1 LFEFFFKYSLPDYA
15 RSDLVFTAEWPVWL
29 LLLIAT
35 VAVAGLSVVLWRHRG
50 GATTGQLLSVWTLQL
65 VMLVLVAVL
74 LLQPALKTEQL
85 KPGENTV
92 ALVVDNSGS
101 MAYGEGPRRFD
112 VALESLAAAI
122 SSGSTGLTAQRYT
135 ISDVA
140 EPVETFIS
148 TEPDGTST
156 SIADSLIDII
166 DSARSQSLAAVILA
180 SDGIDTA
187 GGISASQLADVAAF
201 GVPIH
206 TIGVG
211 RDRIPEDLEL
221 TQLVTP
227 TKALPGSTVTARIAI
242 RHDREGEARVR
253 VYDGDELLATEAVQL
268 AANTTTT
275 TAKVNLDLRDA
286 GYHRLQFSVDGVD
299 TEPELRNNVRST
311 LVKVEEQQFRVL
323 YFEGEPRWEYKF
335 MRRAMDPDGD
345 IRLVSLLRVSPNKFY
360 RQGLESAEQLEA
372 GFPATRD
379 ELFAYD
385 ALIIGSVEA
394 ASLSDQQQQVI
405 GDFVSERGGSL
416 LMLAGPNGLGNGGW
430 GQSAIADL
438 LPSRLPP
445 SSVDSFVRTKAAVQL
460 TPQGADTEMLRLAA
474 TVEENRTA
482 WASLPEVAD
491 YQATGNM
498 KPAAMT
504 LLNVVTETGSQ
515 PLLITQPYGRGHVY
529 VLASGGTW
537 RWQMS
542 SPLEDQS
549 HETFWRQF
557 MRALV
562 ASAPQGISLTADSSQ
577 GATEVQLRAE
587 FRDDAFRPV
596 DGIRVSAVVSHE
608 GGDSYTL
615 DLLPSQDDAAVHVA
629 DAPLSETGTWYV
641 EAIAEHDG
649 AAIHV
654 ARTSVYSESEQA
666 EYFNIRRNSAL
677 LRRLSDATG
686 GQYFEPAD
694 LGALPD
700 LLRYSNAG
708 ITEQILRPVWDAPVL
723 FLLLFVVKFG
733 EWLLRRRWRTI

>member
-1 LFEFFFKYSLPDYA
+1 
-15 RSDLVFTAEWPVWL
+15 
-29 LLLIAT
+29 
-35 VAVAGLSVVLWRHRG
+35 
-50 GATTGQLLSVWTLQL
+50 
-65 VMLVLVAVL
+65 
-74 LLQPALKTEQL
+74 
-85 KPGENTV
+85 
-92 ALVVDNSGS
+92 

-122 SSGSTGLTAQRYT
+122 PSGSTGLTAQHYT
-135 ISDVA
+135 ISEFA

-148 TEPDGTST
+148 AEPDGTST

-211 RDRIPEDLEL
+211 RDRIAEDLEL
-221 TQLVTP
+221 TQLVAP
-227 TKALPGSTVTARIAI
+227 TKALPGSTVTARVAI

-268 AANTTTT
+268 PANTTTT

-394 ASLSDQQQQVI
+394 ASLSDEQQQII

-430 GQSAIADL
+430 GQSSIADL

-445 SSVDSFVRTKAAVQL
+445 SSVDSFFRTKAAVQL

-474 TVEENRTA
+474 TLEENRTA

-515 PLLITQPYGRGHVY
+515 PLLITQPFGRGHVY

-562 ASAPQGISLTADSSQ
+562 ASAPPGISLSANGSQ

-608 GGDSYTL
+608 DGDSYTL

-641 EAIAEHDG
+641 EAIAERDG
-649 AAIHV
+649 EAIHV

-686 GQYFEPAD
+686 GQYFEPGD

-708 ITEQILRPVWDAPVL
+708 ITEQILRPVWDAPAL
-723 FLLLFVVKFG
+723 FLLLFVIKFG

>member
-1 LFEFFFKYSLPDYA
+1 M
-15 RSDLVFTAEWPVWL
+15 
-29 LLLIAT
+29 
-35 VAVAGLSVVLWRHRG
+35 LWRRHGDASAR
-50 GATTGQLLSVWTLQL
+50 QLLAVWVLQL
-65 VMLVLVAVL
+65 AMLSLVGLL

-85 KPGENTV
+85 KPGENSV

-101 MAYGEGPRRFD
+101 MAYGEAERRFD
-112 VALESLAAAI
+112 IALESLAAVIPAD
-122 SSGSTGLTAQRYT
+122 STGLTAQRYSM
-135 ISDVA
+135 SDSA
-140 EPVETFIS
+140 EPVASFS
-148 TEPDGTST
+148 TVQPVGTST
-156 SIADSLIDII
+156 SIAGSLVNII
-166 DSARSQSLAAVILA
+166 DSARSQSLAAVILV
-180 SDGIDTA
+180 SDGIDTE
-187 GGISASQLADVAAF
+187 GGLSASQLADIAAL

-221 TQLVTP
+221 SQLVAP
-227 TKALPGSTVTARIAI
+227 TTALPGSTVTTRVAI

-268 AANTTTT
+268 PANTTTT
-275 TAKVNLDLRDA
+275 TVKVDVDLREA
-286 GYHRLQFSVDGVD
+286 GYHRLRFSVDGID
-299 TEPELRNNVRST
+299 TEPEFRNNVRST
-311 LVKVEEQQFRVL
+311 LIKVEEQQFRVL

-394 ASLSDQQQQVI
+394 ASLDDEQQQII

-438 LPSRLPP
+438 LPARLPP
-445 SSVDSFVRTKAAVQL
+445 SSVNSFVRTKAAVQL
-460 TPQGADTEMLRLAA
+460 TPQGADTEMLRLAVTA
-474 TVEENRTA
+474 EESRA
-482 WASLPEVAD
+482 VWANLPQVAD

-504 LLNVVTETGSQ
+504 LLNVATETGSQ

-529 VLASGGTW
+529 ILASGGTW

-549 HETFWRQF
+549 HETFWRQL
-557 MRALV
+557 MRGLV
-562 ASAPQGISLTADSSQ
+562 ASAPPGISLSASGSH
-577 GATEVQLRAE
+577 GAAGVQLRAE
-587 FRDDAFRPV
+587 FRDDAFDPLE
-596 DGIRVSAVVSHE
+596 GIRVSAVVSHE
-608 GGDSYTL
+608 DGDTYTL
-615 DLLPSQDDAAVHVA
+615 DLLPSQDEPAIHVA
-629 DAPLSETGTWYV
+629 DAALSETGTWYV
-641 EAIAEHDG
+641 EAIAERDG
-649 AAIHV
+649 EAIQV
-654 ARTSVYSESEQA
+654 ARTSVYSESGQA
-666 EYFNIRRNSAL
+666 EYFNIRRNSAQL
-677 LRRLSDATG
+677 VRLSDATG
-686 GQYFEPAD
+686 GQYFEPGNLD
-694 LGALPD
+694 ALPD

-708 ITEQILRPVWDAPVL
+708 VTEQILRPVWDAPVL
-723 FLLLFVVKFG
+723 FMLLFIVKFG

>member
-1 LFEFFFKYSLPDYA
+1 
-15 RSDLVFTAEWPVWL
+15 
-29 LLLIAT
+29 
-35 VAVAGLSVVLWRHRG
+35 
-50 GATTGQLLSVWTLQL
+50 
-65 VMLVLVAVL
+65 M
-74 LLQPALKTEQL
+74 
-85 KPGENTV
+85 
-92 ALVVDNSGS
+92 
-101 MAYGEGPRRFD
+101 
-112 VALESLAAAI
+112 
-122 SSGSTGLTAQRYT
+122 
-135 ISDVA
+135 
-140 EPVETFIS
+140 
-148 TEPDGTST
+148 
-156 SIADSLIDII
+156 
-166 DSARSQSLAAVILA
+166 
-180 SDGIDTA
+180 
-187 GGISASQLADVAAF
+187 
-201 GVPIH
+201 
-206 TIGVG
+206 
-211 RDRIPEDLEL
+211 
-221 TQLVTP
+221 
-227 TKALPGSTVTARIAI
+227 TARVAI
-242 RHDREGEARVR
+242 RHDREGEARIR

-268 AANTTTT
+268 PANTTAT

-335 MRRAMDPDGD
+335 MRRALDPDGD
-345 IRLVSLLRVSPNKFY
+345 IRVVSLLRVSPNKFY

-394 ASLSDQQQQVI
+394 ASLSEEQQQII

-445 SSVDSFVRTKAAVQL
+445 SSVDSFVRTKASVQL
-460 TPQGADTEMLRLAA
+460 TPQGADTGMLRLAA
-474 TVEENRTA
+474 TAEENRTV
-482 WASLPEVAD
+482 WANLPEVAD

-504 LLNVVTETGSQ
+504 LLNVVTETGRQ
-515 PLLITQPYGRGHVY
+515 PLLVTQPFGRGHVY
-529 VLASGGTW
+529 VLATGGTW

-549 HETFWRQF
+549 HEIFWRQF

-562 ASAPQGISLTADSSQ
+562 ASAPPGVSLSANDSHS
-577 GATEVQLRAE
+577 ATEVQLRAE
-587 FRDDAFRPV
+587 FRDDAFRAV
-596 DGIRVSAVVSHE
+596 DGIHVSAVVSHE
-608 GGDSYTL
+608 DGDTFTM

-641 EAIAEHDG
+641 EAIAERDG
-649 AAIHV
+649 EAIHV

-666 EYFNIRRNSAL
+666 EYFNIRRNPAL

-686 GQYFEPAD
+686 GQYFEPGD

-708 ITEQILRPVWDAPVL
+708 ITEQILRPVWDAPAL

>member
-1 LFEFFFKYSLPDYA
+1 VQSLFEFFFKYSLQDFA
-15 RSDLVFTAEWPVWL
+15 RSDLVFTAEWPAWL
-29 LLLIAT
+29 LLLLAT
-35 VAVAGLSVVLWRHRG
+35 LAVAGLSAALWRHRG
-50 GATTGQLLSVWTLQL
+50 AATAGQLLAVWTLQL
-65 VMLVLVAVL
+65 VMLALVAVL

-92 ALVVDNSGS
+92 ALVVDSSGS

-122 SSGSTGLTAQRYT
+122 PSDSTGLTKQHFT
-135 ISDVA
+135 ISGVA
-140 EPVETFIS
+140 EPVEAFTG
-148 TEPDGTST
+148 TEPVGTST
-156 SIADSLIDII
+156 SIAASLIDII

-206 TIGVG
+206 TIGIG

-221 TQLVTP
+221 AQLVAP
-227 TKALPGSTVTARIAI
+227 AKALPGSTVTARVAI

-286 GYHRLQFSVDGVD
+286 GYHRLQFSVAGVD

-335 MRRAMDPDGD
+335 MRRAMGPDGD

-394 ASLSDQQQQVI
+394 ASLSDEQQQII

-445 SSVDSFVRTKAAVQL
+445 SSEDSFVRSKAAVQL

-474 TVEENRTA
+474 TADENRA
-482 WASLPEVAD
+482 VWAGLPQVAD

-504 LLNVVTETGSQ
+504 LLNAITETGSQ

-529 VLASGGTW
+529 ILASGGTW

-542 SPLEDQS
+542 APLEDQN
-549 HETFWRQF
+549 HETFWQ
-557 MRALV
+557 
-562 ASAPQGISLTADSSQ
+562 
-577 GATEVQLRAE
+577 
-587 FRDDAFRPV
+587 FRPIH
-596 DGIRVSAVVSHE
+596 GIHVSAVVSHE
-608 GGDSYTL
+608 DGDTYTL
-615 DLLPSQDDAAVHVA
+615 DLLPKQGDAAVHVA

-641 EAIAEHDG
+641 EAIAEREG
-649 AAIHV
+649 EVIQV

-686 GQYFEPAD
+686 GRYFEPDD
-694 LGALPD
+694 LGALPN

-708 ITEQILRPVWDAPVL
+708 ITEQILRPVWDAPAL
-723 FLLLFVVKFG
+723 FLLLFIVKFG

>member
-1 LFEFFFKYSLPDYA
+1 MFEFFFKYSLQDYA
-15 RSDLVFTAEWPVWL
+15 RSDLVFTAEWPAWL
-29 LLLIAT
+29 LLPIAT
-35 VAVAGLSVVLWRHRG
+35 VAVAGLSAVLWRRRG
-50 GATTGQLLSVWTLQL
+50 EATTGQLLAVWTLQL
-65 VMLVLVAVL
+65 LMLALVAVL

-92 ALVVDNSGS
+92 ALVVDNSAS

-122 SSGSTGLTAQRYT
+122 PSDSTSLTAQHYAV
-135 ISDVA
+135 SDVA
-140 EPVETFIS
+140 EPVETFIGA
-148 TEPDGTST
+148 EPVGIST

-206 TIGVG
+206 AIGVG

-221 TQLVTP
+221 AQLVAP
-227 TKALPGSTVTARIAI
+227 AKALPGSTVTARVAI

-268 AANTTTT
+268 PADTTTT

-372 GFPATRD
+372 GFPDTRD

-394 ASLSDQQQQVI
+394 ASLSDEQQQII

-445 SSVDSFVRTKAAVQL
+445 SSVDSFVRTRAAVQL
-460 TPQGADTEMLRLAA
+460 TPQGADTEILRLAA
-474 TVEENRTA
+474 TIDENRA
-482 WASLPEVAD
+482 VWASLPEVAD
-491 YQATGNM
+491 YQATGEM

-504 LLNVVTETGSQ
+504 LLNAVTETGSQ

-549 HETFWRQF
+549 HETFWRQL

-562 ASAPQGISLTADSSQ
+562 ASAPPGISLSANGSQ
-577 GATEVQLRAE
+577 GASEVQLRAE

-596 DGIRVSAVVSHE
+596 DGIHVSAVVSHE
-608 GGDSYTL
+608 DGDTYTL
-615 DLLPSQDDAAVHVA
+615 DLLPSQEDAAVHVA

-641 EAIAEHDG
+641 EAIAERDG
-649 AAIHV
+649 EAIHV

-686 GQYFEPAD
+686 GQYFEPGD
-694 LGALPD
+694 LSALPD

-708 ITEQILRPVWDAPVL
+708 ITEQILRPVWDAPAL
-723 FLLLFVVKFG
+723 FLLLFIVKFG

>member
-1 LFEFFFKYSLPDYA
+1 MFEFFFKYSLPDYA
-15 RSDLVFTAEWPVWL
+15 RSDLVFTAEWPTWL
-29 LLLIAT
+29 IWLIAT
-35 VAVAGLSVVLWRHRG
+35 GAVAGLSAMLWRHRG
-50 GATTGQLLSVWTLQL
+50 GATIRQLLCVWALQVL
-65 VMLVLVAVL
+65 MLALVAVL
-74 LLQPALKTEQL
+74 LLQPALRTEQL

-92 ALVVDNSGS
+92 ALVVDNSAS

-112 VALESLAAAI
+112 IARASLAGAI
-122 SSGSTGLTAQRYT
+122 PTDSTGLTTQLYA
-135 ISDVA
+135 ISETA
-140 EPVETFIS
+140 ERVETFAGS
-148 TEPDGTST
+148 EPAGMST

-166 DSARSQSLAAVILA
+166 DNVRAQSLAAVILA
-180 SDGIDTA
+180 SDGIDTS
-187 GGISASQLADVAAF
+187 GGISADQLADVAAF

-221 TQLVTP
+221 SQLVAP
-227 TKALPGSTVTARIAI
+227 TNALPGSTVTARVAI

-253 VYDGDELLATEAVQL
+253 IYDGDELLATEAVQL
-268 AANTTTT
+268 PANATTT
-275 TAKVNLDLRDA
+275 TAKVNFDLRDA
-286 GYHRLQFSVDGVD
+286 GYHRLQFDVAGVD
-299 TEPELRNNVRST
+299 TEAELRNNVRST
-311 LVKVEEQQFRVL
+311 LIKVEEQQFRVL

-335 MRRAMDPDGD
+335 LRRAMDPDGN

-372 GFPATRD
+372 GFPDSRD

-394 ASLSDQQQQVI
+394 ATLSDQQQQII

-438 LPSRLPP
+438 LPARLPP
-445 SSVDSFVRTKAAVQL
+445 SNVNSFVRTKAAVQL

-474 TVEENRTA
+474 TVEENRAA

-529 VLASGGTW
+529 ILASGGTW

-542 SPLEDQS
+542 SPLEDQN
-549 HETFWRQF
+549 HEIFWRQF
-557 MRALV
+557 MQAMV
-562 ASAPQGISLTADSSQ
+562 AGAPRGISLSANNSQ

-596 DGIRVSAVVSHE
+596 EGIHVSAVVSHE
-608 GGDSYTL
+608 DGDTYTL
-615 DLLPSQDDAAVHVA
+615 DLLPSQDDAAVHIA

-641 EAIAEHDG
+641 EAIAERDDE
-649 AAIHV
+649 AVHV
-654 ARTSVYSESEQA
+654 ARTSVYSESGQA

-677 LRRLSDATG
+677 LRRLSEATG
-686 GQYFEPAD
+686 GQYFEPGD

-708 ITEQILRPVWDAPVL
+708 ITEQILRPVWDAPAL
-723 FLLLFVVKFG
+723 FLLLFIVKFS

>member
-1 LFEFFFKYSLPDYA
+1 MP
-15 RSDLVFTAEWPVWL
+15 SD
-29 LLLIAT
+29 
-35 VAVAGLSVVLWRHRG
+35 
-50 GATTGQLLSVWTLQL
+50 
-65 VMLVLVAVL
+65 
-74 LLQPALKTEQL
+74 
-85 KPGENTV
+85 
-92 ALVVDNSGS
+92 
-101 MAYGEGPRRFD
+101 
-112 VALESLAAAI
+112 
-122 SSGSTGLTAQRYT
+122 STGLTRQHYA

-140 EPVETFIS
+140 APVEAFTG
-148 TEPDGTST
+148 TAPVGTST

-166 DSARSQSLAAVILA
+166 DSARSESLAAVILA

-187 GGISASQLADVAAF
+187 GGISAGQLADVAAF

-221 TQLVTP
+221 AQLVAP
-227 TKALPGSTVTARIAI
+227 AKALPGSTVTARVAI
-242 RHDREGEARVR
+242 RHDRGGEARVR

-268 AANTTTT
+268 ASNTTTT
-275 TAKVNLDLRDA
+275 TAKINLDLRDA
-286 GYHRLQFSVDGVD
+286 GYHRLQFSVDGAD

-345 IRLVSLLRVSPNKFY
+345 IRLISLLRVSPNKFY

-394 ASLSDQQQQVI
+394 ASLSDEQQQII

-445 SSVDSFVRTKAAVQL
+445 SSEDSFVRTRAAVQL

-474 TVEENRTA
+474 TVDENRA
-482 WASLPEVAD
+482 VWASLPEVAD

-504 LLNVVTETGSQ
+504 LLNAVTETGSQ

-529 VLASGGTW
+529 ILASGGTW

-542 SPLEDQS
+542 APLEDQN
-549 HETFWRQF
+549 HETFWQQF

-562 ASAPQGISLTADSSQ
+562 ASAPPGISLSANGSK

-587 FRDDAFRPV
+587 FRDEAFRPI
-596 DGIRVSAVVSHE
+596 DGIHVSAVVSHE
-608 GGDSYTL
+608 DGDTYTL
-615 DLLPSQDDAAVHVA
+615 DLLPSQEDAAVHVA

-641 EAIAEHDG
+641 EAIAEREG
-649 AAIHV
+649 EVIQV

-686 GQYFEPAD
+686 GQYFEPDD
-694 LGALPD
+694 LGALPN

-708 ITEQILRPVWDAPVL
+708 ITEQILRPVWDAPAL
-723 FLLLFVVKFG
+723 FLLLFIVKFG

>member
-1 LFEFFFKYSLPDYA
+1 
-15 RSDLVFTAEWPVWL
+15 
-29 LLLIAT
+29 
-35 VAVAGLSVVLWRHRG
+35 
-50 GATTGQLLSVWTLQL
+50 
-65 VMLVLVAVL
+65 
-74 LLQPALKTEQL
+74 
-85 KPGENTV
+85 
-92 ALVVDNSGS
+92 
-101 MAYGEGPRRFD
+101 
-112 VALESLAAAI
+112 
-122 SSGSTGLTAQRYT
+122 
-135 ISDVA
+135 
-140 EPVETFIS
+140 
-148 TEPDGTST
+148 
-156 SIADSLIDII
+156 
-166 DSARSQSLAAVILA
+166 
-180 SDGIDTA
+180 
-187 GGISASQLADVAAF
+187 
-201 GVPIH
+201 
-206 TIGVG
+206 
-211 RDRIPEDLEL
+211 
-221 TQLVTP
+221 
-227 TKALPGSTVTARIAI
+227 
-242 RHDREGEARVR
+242 
-253 VYDGDELLATEAVQL
+253 
-268 AANTTTT
+268 
-275 TAKVNLDLRDA
+275 
-286 GYHRLQFSVDGVD
+286 
-299 TEPELRNNVRST
+299 
-311 LVKVEEQQFRVL
+311 
-323 YFEGEPRWEYKF
+323 

-345 IRLVSLLRVSPNKFY
+345 IHLVSLLRVSPNKFY

-596 DGIRVSAVVSHE
+596 DGIRVSAVVSHK